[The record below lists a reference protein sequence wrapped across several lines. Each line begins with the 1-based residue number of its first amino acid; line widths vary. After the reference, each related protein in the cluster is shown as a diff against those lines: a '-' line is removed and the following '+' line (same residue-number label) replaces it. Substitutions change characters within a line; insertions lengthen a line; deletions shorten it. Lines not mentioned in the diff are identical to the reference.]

1 MGSTQTN
8 PIKVFCFGDRNNI
21 LKKIFPTKVTNPDK
35 WEHRTFKN
43 EMKFKEKETGKIME
57 EIIEWN
63 ATLYPDIT
71 DDNLEELFESLEKNL
86 NIPDEYEERNINLD
100 EDSRKRSRNII
111 IKFGKS
117 NLNILINFM
126 DHISKTY
133 LPQIA
138 LITKEKFDEFNEG
151 LYDNRFLT
159 IIKEINKSDK
169 QIIDDLKNYLWSK
182 ECYYNERGYILRNPI
197 KTKEDNKISTN
208 NFVNIMITGISRSGK
223 STLINILSGKL
234 ITLES
239 PFLESVTSNIR
250 EYEIIASKNG
260 KFQTGIRFY
269 DTPGLTKIEKKNVDT
284 IEMVKG
290 VIKNKINE
298 CTEAKDNIHLIYFL
312 LRPDA
317 NLENYVEFFQFII
330 DLNQKRIKTG
340 LKKISIIFII
350 NKSND
355 QIAEDSLKEFF
366 IFKQTK

>member
-21 LKKIFPTKVTNPDK
+21 LKKIFPTKVTNPEK
-35 WEHRTFKN
+35 WEHRTFKKQM
-43 EMKFKEKETGKIME
+43 EFKEKETGKIME

-169 QIIDDLKNYLWSK
+169 QIINDLKNYLCSK
-182 ECYYNERGYILRNPI
+182 ECYYNERGYILRNP
-197 KTKEDNKISTN
+197 
-208 NFVNIMITGISRSGK
+208 
-223 STLINILSGKL
+223 
-234 ITLES
+234 
-239 PFLESVTSNIR
+239 
-250 EYEIIASKNG
+250 
-260 KFQTGIRFY
+260 
-269 DTPGLTKIEKKNVDT
+269 
-284 IEMVKG
+284 
-290 VIKNKINE
+290 
-298 CTEAKDNIHLIYFL
+298 
-312 LRPDA
+312 
-317 NLENYVEFFQFII
+317 
-330 DLNQKRIKTG
+330 KRQ
-340 LKKISIIFII
+340 KKIIR
-350 NKSND
+350 
-355 QIAEDSLKEFF
+355 
-366 IFKQTK
+366 